1 MSSKSPVTLT
11 ATALTD
17 GTLGTAS
24 DALAEITASYV
35 EATIANS
42 LASLAAKYTA
52 LLADVTALKAA
63 IDSSHTQ
70 ITT

>member
-1 MSSKSPVTLT
+1 MSTPNPVTLT
-11 ATALTD
+11 ATALSD

-42 LASLAAKYTA
+42 LATLAAKYSA
-52 LLADVTALKAA
+52 LLVDVTALKAA
-63 IDSSHTQ
+63 LDSSHSR
-70 ITT
+70 IT

>member
-1 MSSKSPVTLT
+1 MSTNSPVTLT

-24 DALAEITASYV
+24 DALAEITSSYV
-35 EATIANS
+35 EATLAN
-42 LASLAAKYTA
+42 AFATLAAKYSA
-52 LLADVTALKAA
+52 LLVDVTALKAA
-63 IDSSHTQ
+63 LDSSHER